1 MREPFGARLR
11 HHEELIWLLP
21 VAGASVLLFLAAQLA
36 GLPQGVSAAAVLGDY
51 AWKVLRALP
60 LLGSIVFIALLV
72 RAILKGGASPLRSVA
87 EPLKARFD
95 TPMLGLAA
103 AGPLLLMPLL
113 FAGFGVLKMLMPLYV
128 PFGWDDSF
136 AAADRALFF
145 GRQPWELTHALL
157 GSYPATLVVDRL
169 YTLWVLILSFAIL
182 GFAFFAPR
190 YDRARFFLSFSAAW
204 VLLGVVGAWLFSSAG
219 PCYAAQVGAHSAH
232 EFAPLMERLRALSG
246 PEGQLG
252 AVGWQDILWQAH
264 AERRYGFGMGISA
277 MPSLHNA
284 IALLYALALARFG
297 RLWAVAGWSFAAI
310 ILVASVHLG
319 WHYAVDGIVAGA
331 AMAAIWWAS
340 GRYLARTG
348 YATAVRSD
356 AEAKAHGPTPALA

>member
-1 MREPFGARLR
+1 MRQAFGAHLR

-36 GLPQGVSAAAVLGDY
+36 GLSQGVSAAAVLGDY
-51 AWKVLRALP
+51 AWKVLRAAP
-60 LLGSIVFIALLV
+60 LLGALVLIALLV
-72 RAILKGGASPLRSVA
+72 RALLRGGASPLRSAA
-87 EPLKARFD
+87 EPLRARFE

-103 AGPLLLMPLL
+103 IGPLLLMPLL
-113 FAGFGVLKMLMPLYV
+113 FAGFGVLKMLLPLYL

-136 AAADRALFF
+136 AAADRALFL
-145 GRQPWELTHALL
+145 GHQPWELTHALF
-157 GSYPATLVVDRL
+157 GSFAATLVIDRL

-182 GFAFFAPR
+182 GFAWFVPR

-204 VLLGVVGAWLFSSAG
+204 VLLGVIGAWLFSSAG
-219 PCYAAQVGAHSAH
+219 PCYAAQIGAQSAP
-232 EFAPLMERLRALSG
+232 EFAPLMERLHALSG
-246 PEGQLG
+246 PDGRLG

-297 RLWAVAGWSFAAI
+297 RLWAAAGWSFAAI
-310 ILVASVHLG
+310 VFVASIHLG
-319 WHYAVDGIVAGA
+319 WHYAVDGVVAGA
-331 AMAAIWWAS
+331 AMAAIWWAA
-340 GRYLARTG
+340 GRYLTRSG
-348 YATAVRSD
+348 YAAAVRD
-356 AEAKAHGPTPALA
+356 EEREPAIPAPVLA

>member
-1 MREPFGARLR
+1 MRRAIGAHLR

-36 GLPQGVSAAAVLGDY
+36 GLPHGVSAAAVLGDY

-60 LLGSIVFIALLV
+60 LLGSLVFIFLLV
-72 RAILKGGASPLRSVA
+72 RALAKGGGSPLRSVA
-87 EPLKARFD
+87 EPLKGRFD
-95 TPMLGLAA
+95 TPLLVSAA

-113 FAGFGVLKMLMPLYV
+113 FAGFGVLKMLLPLYV

-145 GRQPWELTHALL
+145 GHQPWELTHALF
-157 GSYPATLVVDRL
+157 GSFAATLAIDRL

-182 GFAFFAPR
+182 GFACFAPR

-219 PCYAAQVGAHSAH
+219 PCYAGQIGARSAP
-232 EFAPLMERLRALSG
+232 EFAPLMERLHALSG
-246 PEGQLG
+246 PDGRLG
-252 AVGWQDILWQAH
+252 AVGWQDVLWQAH
-264 AERRYGFGMGISA
+264 AGRRYGFGMGISA

-297 RLWAVAGWSFAAI
+297 RLWGIAGWSFAAI
-310 ILVASVHLG
+310 IFVASVHLG
-319 WHYAVDGIVAGA
+319 WHYAVDGLVAGA

-340 GRYLARTG
+340 GRYLARSG
-348 YATAVRSD
+348 YAAAVQN
-356 AEAKAHGPTPALA
+356 EAREPAISTPVLA

>member
-1 MREPFGARLR
+1 MRQGFGAHLR

-21 VAGASVLLFLAAQLA
+21 VAVASVLLFLAAQLA
-36 GLPQGVSAAAVLGDY
+36 GLPQGVLATAVLGDY
-51 AWKVLRALP
+51 AWKVLRAAP
-60 LLGSIVFIALLV
+60 LLGALVLIALLV
-72 RAILKGGASPLRSVA
+72 RALLKGGPSPLRSAA
-87 EPLKARFD
+87 EPLKARFE

-113 FAGFGVLKMLMPLYV
+113 FAGFGVLKMLLPLYI

-145 GRQPWELTHALL
+145 GHQPWELTHALF
-157 GSYPATLVVDRL
+157 GSFAATLVIDRL

-182 GFAFFAPR
+182 GFALFAPR

-219 PCYAAQVGAHSAH
+219 PCYAAQVGAHSAP
-232 EFAPLMERLRALSG
+232 EFAPLMDRLQALSG
-246 PEGQLG
+246 PDGRLG
-252 AVGWQDILWQAH
+252 AVGWQDVLWQAH

-284 IALLYALALARFG
+284 IALLYAFALARFG
-297 RLWAVAGWSFAAI
+297 RLWAVAGWSFAAVVF
-310 ILVASVHLG
+310 VASVHLG
-319 WHYAVDGIVAGA
+319 WHYAVDGIAAGA
-331 AMAAIWWAS
+331 AMAGIWWAA

-348 YATAVRSD
+348 YAAAVSG
-356 AEAKAHGPTPALA
+356 EAQQTGIPTPALA